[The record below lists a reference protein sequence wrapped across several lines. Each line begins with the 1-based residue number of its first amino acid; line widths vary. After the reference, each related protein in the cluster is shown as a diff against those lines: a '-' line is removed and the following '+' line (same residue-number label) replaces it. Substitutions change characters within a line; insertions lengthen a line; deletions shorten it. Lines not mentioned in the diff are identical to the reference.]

1 MLEEK
6 LSDLILVVESHLKLV
21 KIKIKK
27 NKKELKELENE
38 LKNNKYVDVEK
49 VSDNK
54 ERLINQTS
62 ELNMML
68 YKLNKVHYRL
78 KVCEKIIN
86 SEIE

>member
-1 MLEEK
+1 MLQEK
-6 LSDLILVVESHLKLV
+6 LNDLILVVESHLKLV

-38 LKNNKYVDVEK
+38 LKNNKYIDKEK
-49 VSDNK
+49 ANDNK

-62 ELNMML
+62 ELDMML

-78 KVCEKIIN
+78 KVCEKILN

>member
-1 MLEEK
+1 MLEDK
-6 LSDLILVVESHLKLV
+6 LNDLILVVESHLKLV

-27 NKKELKELENE
+27 NKKELKQLENE
-38 LKNNKYVDVEK
+38 LKNNKYIDTEK
-49 VSDNK
+49 ASDNK

-62 ELNMML
+62 ELDMML

-86 SEIE
+86 SELE

>member
-1 MLEEK
+1 MLQDK
-6 LSDLILVVESHLKLV
+6 LNDLILVVESHLKLV

-27 NKKELKELENE
+27 NKKELKQLENE
-38 LKNNKYVDVEK
+38 LKNNKYIDKEK
-49 VSDNK
+49 ITDNK

-62 ELNMML
+62 EHDIML

>member
-6 LSDLILVVESHLKLV
+6 LNDLILVVESHLKLV

-27 NKKELKELENE
+27 NKKELRQIENE
-38 LKNNKYVDVEK
+38 LKNNKYIDKEK
-49 VSDNK
+49 VSDSK
-54 ERLINQTS
+54 ERLINQIS
-62 ELNMML
+62 ELDILL

>member
-1 MLEEK
+1 MLEDK

-38 LKNNKYVDVEK
+38 LKNNKYIDKEK
-49 VSDNK
+49 ASDNK

-62 ELNMML
+62 ELDMML

>member
-1 MLEEK
+1 MLQEK

-38 LKNNKYVDVEK
+38 LKNNKYIDIEK
-49 VSDNK
+49 ISDNK

-62 ELNMML
+62 ELNLML
-68 YKLNKVHYRL
+68 YKLNKVLYRL
-78 KVCEKIIN
+78 KVCEKILN

>member
-1 MLEEK
+1 MLQEK
-6 LSDLILVVESHLKLV
+6 LSELILVVESHLKLV

-27 NKKELKELENE
+27 NKKELKALENE
-38 LKNNKYVDVEK
+38 LKNNKYIDIEK

-62 ELNMML
+62 ELDMML

>member
-6 LSDLILVVESHLKLV
+6 LNDLIIVVESHLKLV

-27 NKKELKELENE
+27 NKKELRQIENE
-38 LKNNKYVDVEK
+38 LKNNKYIDKEK

-62 ELNMML
+62 ELDIML

>member
-1 MLEEK
+1 MLQDK
-6 LSDLILVVESHLKLV
+6 LNDLILVVESHLKLV

-38 LKNNKYVDVEK
+38 LKNNKYIDKEK
-49 VSDNK
+49 ASDNK

-62 ELNMML
+62 ELDIML

>member
-1 MLEEK
+1 MLQEK

-38 LKNNKYVDVEK
+38 LKNNKYIDKEK
-49 VSDNK
+49 ASDNK

-62 ELNMML
+62 ELDIML

>member
-1 MLEEK
+1 MLQEK
-6 LSDLILVVESHLKLV
+6 LNDLILIVESHLKLV
-21 KIKIKK
+21 KIKIRK

-38 LKNNKYVDVEK
+38 LKNNKYIDIEK
-49 VSDNK
+49 VSNNK
-54 ERLINQTS
+54 ERLINQIS
-62 ELNMML
+62 ELDIML

>member
-6 LSDLILVVESHLKLV
+6 LNDLILVIESHLKLV

-38 LKNNKYVDVEK
+38 LKNNKYIDKEK
-49 VSDNK
+49 ASDNK

-62 ELNMML
+62 ELDMML

-78 KVCEKIIN
+78 KVCEKILN

>member
-1 MLEEK
+1 MLQEK

-27 NKKELKELENE
+27 NKKELKKLENE
-38 LKNNKYVDVEK
+38 LKNNKYIDREK
-49 VSDNK
+49 ASDNK

-62 ELNMML
+62 ELDIML

>member
-6 LSDLILVVESHLKLV
+6 LNDLILVVESHLKLV

-27 NKKELKELENE
+27 NKKELKVLENE
-38 LKNNKYVDVEK
+38 IKNNKYIDIEK

-54 ERLINQTS
+54 ERLVNQTS

-78 KVCEKIIN
+78 KVCEKILN

>member
-1 MLEEK
+1 MLQEK

-38 LKNNKYVDVEK
+38 LKNNKYIDKEK
-49 VSDNK
+49 ASDNK

-62 ELNMML
+62 ELDMML
-68 YKLNKVHYRL
+68 YKLNKNQN
-78 KVCEKIIN
+78 KK
-86 SEIE
+86 

>member
-27 NKKELKELENE
+27 NKKELKQIENE
-38 LKNNKYVDVEK
+38 LKNNKYIDKEK

-62 ELNMML
+62 ELDIML

>member
-1 MLEEK
+1 MLQEK

-21 KIKIKK
+21 KIKIRK

-38 LKNNKYVDVEK
+38 LKNNKYIDKEK

-62 ELNMML
+62 ELDMML

>member
-27 NKKELKELENE
+27 NKKELKQLENE
-38 LKNNKYVDVEK
+38 LKNNKYIDIEK

-62 ELNMML
+62 ELDIML

-86 SEIE
+86 TEIE

>member
-1 MLEEK
+1 MLQEK

-38 LKNNKYVDVEK
+38 LKNNKYIDKEK

-62 ELNMML
+62 ELDIML

>member
-1 MLEEK
+1 MLQEK
-6 LSDLILVVESHLKLV
+6 LNDLILVVESHLKLV

-27 NKKELKELENE
+27 NKKELKQIENE
-38 LKNNKYVDVEK
+38 LKNNKYIDIEK

-54 ERLINQTS
+54 EMLIYQTS

>member
-6 LSDLILVVESHLKLV
+6 LNDLIIVVESHLKLV

-27 NKKELKELENE
+27 NKKELKQLENE
-38 LKNNKYVDVEK
+38 LKNNKYIDKEK
-49 VSDNK
+49 ISDNK
-54 ERLINQTS
+54 ERLINQIS
-62 ELNMML
+62 ELDIML

-86 SEIE
+86 TEIE

>member
-38 LKNNKYVDVEK
+38 LKNNKYIDKEK

-62 ELNMML
+62 ELDIML

>member
-1 MLEEK
+1 MLEDK
-6 LSDLILVVESHLKLV
+6 LNDLILVVESHLKLV

-27 NKKELKELENE
+27 NKKELKQIENE
-38 LKNNKYVDVEK
+38 LKNNKYIDIEK

-86 SEIE
+86 SELE

>member
-38 LKNNKYVDVEK
+38 LKNNKYIDIEK

-62 ELNMML
+62 ELDIML

>member
-6 LSDLILVVESHLKLV
+6 LNDLILVVESHLKLV

-49 VSDNK
+49 VNDNK

-62 ELNMML
+62 EINMML

-78 KVCEKIIN
+78 KVCEKILN

>member
-1 MLEEK
+1 MLQEK
-6 LSDLILVVESHLKLV
+6 LNELILVVESHLKLV

-38 LKNNKYVDVEK
+38 LNNNKYIDKEK
-49 VSDNK
+49 VCDNK
-54 ERLINQTS
+54 ERLINQIS
-62 ELNMML
+62 ELDIML

>member
-6 LSDLILVVESHLKLV
+6 SSDLILSVESHLKLV

-27 NKKELKELENE
+27 NKKELKQIENE
-38 LKNNKYVDVEK
+38 LKNNKYIDIEK

-54 ERLINQTS
+54 ESLVNQTS

-78 KVCEKIIN
+78 KVCEKILN